1 MLKQLKKVS
10 AQWLTVIFLG
20 LLVVAIAW
28 YTDTRHQRMN
38 DGCPGAGCMQN
49 GR

>member
-28 YTDTRHQRMN
+28 YSDTRHERVG
-38 DGCPGAGCMQN
+38 DGCRGADCMQG

>member
-10 AQWLTVIFLG
+10 TQWLTVIFLG
-20 LLVVAIAW
+20 LLVVTIAW
-28 YTDTRHQRMN
+28 YIDTRDQRMN
-38 DGCPGAGCMQN
+38 CSGPECMQN